1 LRYSAILASFTA
13 GSRNSSVR
21 DLTISIACGL
31 QSIAAMG
38 FIDRLVSSFLASLPT
53 PIARLALWTYELVRQ
68 MAFQTLPPYLI
79 GAPPCSKSF
88 GAWGHGIAHK
98 RGNFLEIDRN
108 GGGHSRSWGERGMNG
123 FCNGSAATGSG
134 MNGSGVN
141 APGVNGAHLSSAGSE
156 LEESSERGTDIAPS
170 FGSRISV
177 LLGQESSGAE
187 ASNKG
192 LVFDFSVPPGAK
204 ELVIILKEVSSG
216 CVDVAYNAST
226 SLQLGSCV
234 DTPNGYSAP
243 SPEDPSERPSSET
256 INPETPGAAVS
267 LPIDVA
273 AWLELV
279 YCCNFITG
287 FFLGLLRPVIGF
299 WTDLVTGTTRL
310 VTRMSMRVTAYF
322 LAKAL
327 RLVLAN
333 LPGETV
339 QY

>member
-1 LRYSAILASFTA
+1 VQTQNSFLI
-13 GSRNSSVR
+13 RE
-21 DLTISIACGL
+21 LTSEAFEL
-31 QSIAAMG
+31 QPVTAMG
-38 FIDRLVSSFLASLPT
+38 FIDRLLSSFLASLP
-53 PIARLALWTYELVRQ
+53 PPVAWLALQIYGRVRQ
-68 MAFQTLPPYLI
+68 VAIQTLPLWLI
-79 GAPPCSKSF
+79 GTSPCPNSF
-88 GAWGHGIAHK
+88 EVRGNGIAHK
-98 RGNFLEIDRN
+98 RGNFLEIERN
-108 GGGHSRSWGERGMNG
+108 GGVHRRTGQMNG
-123 FCNGSAATGSG
+123 CCSGCIANGPG
-134 MNGSGVN
+134 NGSGVN
-141 APGVNGAHLSSAGSE
+141 GSDGNGADHSSAGGDR
-156 LEESSERGTDIAPS
+156 EESLERGTDIAPS
-170 FGSRISV
+170 FGSRISIS
-177 LLGQESSGAE
+177 LNQEPSGAE
-187 ASNKG
+187 ASTKG
-192 LVFDFSVPPGAK
+192 LVFDFSVPPGTK
-204 ELVIILKEVSSG
+204 EVVIILKEVSSG
-216 CVDVAYNAST
+216 CVDVAYKAST

-243 SPEDPSERPSSET
+243 PPEDPNERYSSENT
-256 INPETPGAAVS
+256 IPETPQAAVS

>member
-1 LRYSAILASFTA
+1 
-13 GSRNSSVR
+13 
-21 DLTISIACGL
+21 
-31 QSIAAMG
+31 MG
-38 FIDRLVSSFLASLPT
+38 FVDRLVSSFLASLP
-53 PIARLALWTYELVRQ
+53 PPVAWLALQIYERIRQ
-68 MAFQTLPPYLI
+68 VAIQTLPLWLI
-79 GAPPCSKSF
+79 GASPYPNSF
-88 GAWGHGIAHK
+88 EVRGNGIAHK
-98 RGNFLEIDRN
+98 RGHFLEIERN
-108 GGGHSRSWGERGMNG
+108 GGMHRRSGQVNG
-123 FCNGSAATGSG
+123 FYSGFIANGPGV
-134 MNGSGVN
+134 NGSGVN
-141 APGVNGAHLSSAGSE
+141 GSDGNGADHLSAGSE
-156 LEESSERGTDIAPS
+156 KEESSERETDIAHS
-170 FGSRISV
+170 FGSRISIS
-177 LLGQESSGAE
+177 LGQEPSGAE

-204 ELVIILKEVSSG
+204 ELVIILKEASLG
-216 CVDVAYNAST
+216 CVDVAYKAST

-243 SPEDPSERPSSET
+243 PPEDPNERHVSSEY
-256 INPETPGAAVS
+256 IIPETPQAAVS